1 MHAQTLHTMYQQW
14 QQDNENYVLDWL
26 RFVELVAREH
36 KTTED
41 QVIKELQKHRWFHW
55 PHNL

>member
-1 MHAQTLHTMYQQW
+1 MYQQW

-26 RFVELVAREH
+26 RFVEIVAKEYG
-36 KTTED
+36 TTED
-41 QVIKELQKHRWFHW
+41 QIIKELQKHRWFHW